1 MKGNAKDTVELSLL
15 GVAKALA
22 QDVDID
28 LSASTN
34 VEEVLPQGRCRVV
47 LPDKVTL
54 VTRESSR
61 EKTYQDNALPPEKFN
76 SQGRVITGRM
86 PVLFPIGFQKLD
98 DGEIILTEGN
108 HCMIAGN
115 FTSVF
120 GGTNCAECAAAFD
133 KAVADGKT
141 VWMTPT
147 FSQNGKWWMNFSA
160 E

>member
-15 GVAKALA
+15 GVAKALS
-22 QDVDID
+22 QDVNID

-34 VEEVLPQGRCRVV
+34 VEEVLPQGKCRVV
-47 LPDKVTL
+47 FSDRVTL
-54 VTRESSR
+54 VTRDSSR
-61 EKTYQDNALPPEKFN
+61 ERTYQDNNLPPEKFN
-76 SQGRVITGRM
+76 SQGRVITGKM
-86 PVLFPIGFQKLD
+86 PVLFPIGFQKLES
-98 DGEIILTEGN
+98 GEVILTDGN

-120 GGTNCAECAAAFD
+120 GGTNCGECAASYN

-141 VWMTPT
+141 VWVTPT
-147 FSQNGKWWMNFSA
+147 LSQNGKWWLNFSV